1 MEIHG
6 SSSAVAL
13 LGLEDLVVLAATE
26 VDGKLHQLIETTA
39 DRVGCPSCG
48 VVAVPH
54 GRRRVWVRDLPAGGR
69 PVALRWS
76 KRVWRCED
84 AECER
89 GSWTEASPAIAPR
102 ACLPNGPVVMPVGG
116 WAETATLSPRWR
128 CLPAGTGETRRRRG

>member
-102 ACLPNGPVVMPVGG
+102 ASLTERARRDACRRVGRDGQSVAQVAMPARRNGGN
-116 WAETATLSPRWR
+116 TT
-128 CLPAGTGETRRRRG
+128 

>member
-1 MEIHG
+1 MEIDG
-6 SSSAVAL
+6 SASAAAL
-13 LGLEDLVVLAATE
+13 LGLEDFVVLAAAE
-26 VDGKLHQLIETTA
+26 VDGELHQLIETTA
-39 DRVGCPSCG
+39 TVVGCSTCG
-48 VVAVPH
+48 TAASAH
-54 GRRRVWVRDLPAGGR
+54 DRREVQVRDLPSGGR
-69 PVALRWS
+69 PVVLVWS

-102 ACLPNGPVVMPVGG
+102 ACLPNGPVVTPAGG